1 MQRRSFLRNAACVGA
16 CASLFSPLRDA
27 FAGESVA
34 ESAVVLKFERLS
46 AHDVP
51 VPASTLQMRVVPQ
64 QFGQSG
70 DALRVRA
77 WFVADGGAT
86 AFDLA
91 SFGRHGASQR
101 LRFSMD
107 ARRLIGFELG
117 RGRHFDDC
125 AAVSACGVRADGDT
139 ALGPG
144 AYRLSLIRDG
154 QPFAAVDLDVS
165 AAAA

>member
-27 FAGESVA
+27 FAGESAAPGQVELKLEKLA
-34 ESAVVLKFERLS
+34 AADGPAASSVLQVR
-46 AHDVP
+46 A
-51 VPASTLQMRVVPQ
+51 APQ
-64 QFGQSG
+64 QFANCE

-77 WFVADGGAT
+77 WFAADRGAT

-91 SFGRHGASQR
+91 SFGRRGASQR
-101 LRFSMD
+101 LRFSTD

-117 RGRHFDDC
+117 QGRHFDDC
-125 AAVSACGVRADGDT
+125 TTVSACRVNDT
-139 ALGPG
+139 YGKTLTPG
-144 AYRLSLIRDG
+144 AYRLSLMRDG
-154 QPFAAVDLDVS
+154 QPLAAVDLDVS